1 MKNILFTLALF
12 VSFSSFGQD
21 VNLNVD
27 KKVEFSEKK
36 DLSGGFGLSYSGNGV
51 YKYVEKVFQNEF
63 GNVTTRKWSK
73 AQKEALKSINNFAN
87 QNNYTFKT
95 INVEK
100 LKSVSNLIIT
110 FKVFNKDGSLVI
122 NKDDAKQQILEL
134 KEYLD
139 LGIITQE
146 EFDTKAASLKKIL
159 LGN

>member
-1 MKNILFTLALF
+1 MKNILFTLALLI
-12 VSFSSFGQD
+12 SFSSFGQD

-36 DLSGGFGLSYSGNGV
+36 DLSGGYGLSYSGNGV
-51 YKYVEKVFQNEF
+51 YKYIERVFLNDF
-63 GNVTTRKWSK
+63 GNISTRRWSN
-73 AQKEALKSINNFAN
+73 AEKEGRTIIMNFAN
-87 QNNYTFKT
+87 QNNYTLKT

-100 LKSVSNLIIT
+100 LKSVGNLIIT
-110 FKVFNKDGSLVI
+110 FKMFNKDGSLVI
-122 NKDDAKQQILEL
+122 NKDDAKQQLIEL

-139 LGIITQE
+139 LGIITQK